1 MKEGFRELIA
11 AAQTGDKPA
20 MDTLLR
26 DNTPLVWSVARRFF
40 GRGCEPED
48 LFQLGSIGLLKAVRD
63 FDLSQPVAF
72 STYAVPKIA
81 GEMRRFL
88 RDDGPVKVSR
98 TLKERAFS
106 LRQIQSRWETETGRS
121 PHLSDLCRE
130 SGLSREDVLEALNA
144 PRDTDS
150 LDAFLPGQERTLGE
164 VLPDEET
171 EEDLARSLAVRQAI
185 DDLEPKLRQVI
196 LLRYHHGYT
205 QRETA
210 KILGMGLPALK
221 QADRRARERLR
232 QMLKEQDVDV

>member
-1 MKEGFRELIA
+1 MKEDFRELIA

-106 LRQIQSRWETETGRS
+106 LRQIQSRWETETGQS

-196 LLRYHHGYT
+196 LLRYMRDLT
-205 QRETA
+205 QQ
-210 KILGMGLPALK
+210 KIAVVLGLTQVQVSRLEKKARAQRKAAL
-221 QADRRARERLR
+221 AE
-232 QMLKEQDVDV
+232 